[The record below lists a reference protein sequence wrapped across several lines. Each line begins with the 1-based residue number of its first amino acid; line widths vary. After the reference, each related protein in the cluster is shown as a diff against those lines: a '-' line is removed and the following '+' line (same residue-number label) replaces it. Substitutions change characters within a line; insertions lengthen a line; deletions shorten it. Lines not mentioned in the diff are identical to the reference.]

1 LSQATL
7 NASILSTG
15 VQGQVQVLDIAPY
28 PDNDWGDAFTI
39 VRVQVARRQIAAV
52 VPGI

>member
-1 LSQATL
+1 MVATP
-7 NASILSTG
+7 LSTG
-15 VQGQVQVLDIAPY
+15 TQGQLQILDLAPY
-28 PDNDWGDAFTI
+28 PDNAWGDAFTI